1 MADELTV
8 FQLLERCRQRPLDE
22 AAWNEFVRRYDPAI
36 RAHVARTYR
45 VRASQETDRRPQF
58 PDDLIDDL
66 VQSVYVRLVE
76 QGSLALK
83 RFQGNRENS
92 IYYYLG
98 VISMNVVRDSFREA
112 KAYKRP
118 KVSYSLDELLEPNGE
133 SLILKNAISDI
144 DGRPVTAVSAPITIE
159 EIESALRRAVS
170 RKHRDRDTLIF
181 QLRHFE
187 GLTLEEIQRSL
198 GLDISP
204 VGIGSILNRITSRLR
219 ERLKR

>member
-1 MADELTV
+1 VADELTV
-8 FQLLERCRQRPLDE
+8 FQLLDRCLQRPLDE

-66 VQSVYVRLVE
+66 VQAVYVRLIE
-76 QGSLALK
+76 QGSRALK
-83 RFQGNRENS
+83 HFEGNRENS

-98 VISMNVVRDSFREA
+98 IISMNVVRDSFREA

-118 KVSYSLDELLEPNGE
+118 KISFSLDELLEPNGE
-133 SLILKNAISDI
+133 SAILKDAISDI
-144 DGRPVTAVSAPITIE
+144 DGRPATFPNSRFTID
-159 EIESALRRAVS
+159 EIESALKRSVGP
-170 RKHRDRDTLIF
+170 KHRVRDMLIF
-181 QLRHFE
+181 KLRHFE
-187 GLTLEEIQRSL
+187 GLTHEEIQRAL
-198 GLDISP
+198 GLDVSP
-204 VGIGSILNRITSRLR
+204 VGIGSILNRINSRLR